1 MSTAYDAP
9 STNPARN
16 QSPLRMSPR
25 KEYKYNEPIVSAVS
39 VQNFGTFDK
48 VEQQEFAKILKD
60 NIFIE
65 RELESMR
72 VETSLLP
79 DFNLLDAFK
88 LFDTRG
94 IGNVSVQDII

>member
-1 MSTAYDAP
+1 
-9 STNPARN
+9 
-16 QSPLRMSPR
+16 MSPR
-25 KEYKYNEPIVSAVS
+25 KDFTVHEPRVPAAAC
-39 VQNFGTFDK
+39 QNFGTFDK

-60 NIFIE
+60 IIFIE
-65 RELESMR
+65 RELENIR